1 MANVNAPNGFRP
13 LGKNDGAAF
22 TGALHTYRVANA
34 YNTNIFLGDAVKF
47 LTTGVIALAAAG
59 DQIRGIF
66 MGCEYLDAAGVLQKS
81 KYWPASQAL
90 FGASAQNSW
99 MKIID
104 DPNMEFEVQMNAAMA
119 NGQADIGANY
129 RLTAATAGSTLSGLS
144 GQQLDYATLT
154 TSADQFRVVRYL
166 ERIDNDI
173 SVSQAFTR
181 VVVVPALHDFRVNT
195 AI

>member
-13 LGKNDGAAF
+13 LGRSDGAAF
-22 TGALHTYRVANA
+22 TGRLGTYRVANA
-34 YNTNIFLGDAVKF
+34 YNANIFLGDAVKF

-81 KYWPASQAL
+81 KYWPASTAL
-90 FGASAQNSW
+90 FGANLQNSW
-99 MKIID
+99 MKVID
-104 DPNMEFEVQMNAAMA
+104 DPYMEFEAQMNAAMA

-129 RLTAATAGSTLSGLS
+129 RLTLGTGSTLSGLS
-144 GQQLDYATLT
+144 GAQLDYSTLT
-154 TSADQFRVVRYL
+154 AGADQFRVVRYL
-166 ERIDNDI
+166 ERVDNDI
-173 SVSQAFTR
+173 SVSQVFTR
-181 VVVVPALHDFRVNT
+181 VVCVPALHDFRVNT

>member
-13 LGKNDGAAF
+13 LGRSDGAPL
-22 TGALHTYRVANA
+22 GGNLHTYRIASA
-34 YNTNIFLGDAVKF
+34 YNTNIFLGDTVKF
-47 LTTGVIALAAAG
+47 LTSGVIALAAAG
-59 DQIRGIF
+59 DQMRGVF
-66 MGCEYLDAAGVLQKS
+66 MGCKYLDAAGVLQAS
-81 KYWPASQAL
+81 KYWPANTAL
-90 FGASAQNSW
+90 FNGSAQNSFALV
-99 MKIID
+99 ID

-129 RLTAATAGSTLSGLS
+129 QLSAGTGSTLSGLS
-144 GQQLDYATLT
+144 GQQLNYASLT
-154 TSADQFRVVRYL
+154 TGADQWRVVRYL

-181 VVVVPALHDFRVNT
+181 VVAIPALHDFRVNT

>member
-1 MANVNAPNGFRP
+1 MSNVNAPNGFRP
-13 LGKNDGAAF
+13 LGKNDGSAF

-66 MGCEYLDAAGVLQKS
+66 AGCEYLDAAGVLQKS

-90 FGASAQNSW
+90 FGANAQNSF

-119 NGQADIGANY
+119 NGQQDIGANY
-129 RLTAATAGSTLSGLS
+129 RLTLGTGSTLSGLS
-144 GQQLDYATLT
+144 GAQLDYATLT

-166 ERIDNDI
+166 ERVDNDI

-181 VVVVPALHDFRVNT
+181 VVCVPALHDFRVNT